1 MTTFNLDKKEIERW
15 FDFDDG
21 GRIQLKILSPEE
33 WSEIEKQT
41 ITEAV
46 DYKRLDGKAERFEYE
61 KFKPGGKQLQ
71 FELFWDKV
79 IINWENFLDAKGKN
93 IPCTKEN
100 KLLLVSR
107 SKKFIDKINEFLE
120 ILRVEEFER
129 AEESPKN

>member
-1 MTTFNLDKKEIERW
+1 MTTFNLDPEKIERW
-15 FDFDDG
+15 FEFDDG
-21 GRIQLKILSPEE
+21 GRIQLKILSSDD

-41 ITEAV
+41 KTKAI

-61 KFKPGGKQLQ
+61 KFKPGGEQLQ
-71 FELFWDKV
+71 FELFWDKA

-100 KLLLVSR
+100 KILLVKR
-107 SKKFIDKINEFLE
+107 SKKFIDKVNEFLK